1 VDIVGERDP
10 EIPMICLEELLKWDG
25 CDAVIHLG
33 IHGRRI
39 LFNAMAKAV
48 LKTDPGITKETADI
62 FMAGY
67 IKEEEDYTRYIV
79 EMTHKYN
86 KPVIGVS
93 LLTDERSRTLYPYD
107 DLDYKGVFFPSP
119 ERAVKALAGMVRY
132 RNWLDSTKN

>member
-1 VDIVGERDP
+1 
-10 EIPMICLEELLKWDG
+10 
-25 CDAVIHLG
+25 
-33 IHGRRI
+33 
-39 LFNAMAKAV
+39 MAKAV
-48 LKTDPGITKETADI
+48 LKTDPGITRETADI

-79 EMTHKYN
+79 EMTNKYN